1 MKAWFRLRRI
11 RRAKRARVEAQ
22 LSAAGLSSHGSE
34 CGFACLF
41 CRGDMRN
48 LCGTG
53 VRISPRGTRHE
64 FTEDLGF
71 VCLHCALWSQ
81 MPSNETSYKTIEAFI
96 AERPS

>member
-1 MKAWFRLRRI
+1 
-11 RRAKRARVEAQ
+11 
-22 LSAAGLSSHGSE
+22 
-34 CGFACLF
+34 
-41 CRGDMRN
+41 MRN